1 MSEGTAYLIDEEV
14 RSIIDRNYQ
23 RAEQLLKSNTDK
35 LHIMAK
41 ALIKY
46 ETLNSDQIDDIMAGK
61 EPLAPDDWYDDH
73 PPAAPGEAKEPR
85 APIGDA
91 SIIPDAASHITDSKN

>member
-1 MSEGTAYLIDEEV
+1 MIDEEI

-23 RAEQLLKSNTDK
+23 RAEQLLKSNIDK

-46 ETLNSDQIDDIMAGK
+46 ETLNSDQIDDIMLVKNPIHLKIGMMNMPPTTEEHK
-61 EPLAPDDWYDDH
+61 SNVQNNTSPLSSAS
-73 PPAAPGEAKEPR
+73 AEANE
-85 APIGDA
+85 
-91 SIIPDAASHITDSKN
+91 SKN